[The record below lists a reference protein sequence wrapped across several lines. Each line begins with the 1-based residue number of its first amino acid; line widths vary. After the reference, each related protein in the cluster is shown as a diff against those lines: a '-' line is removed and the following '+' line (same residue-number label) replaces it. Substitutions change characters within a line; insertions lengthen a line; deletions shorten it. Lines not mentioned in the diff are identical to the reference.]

1 MTFKPFAVVLFL
13 SGLAFGQ
20 FPPPAMEGT
29 APFDSSDIIVDQL
42 LKSKVPVLV
51 DFWAIWCMPC
61 RMLSP
66 TLEDIRKKYAGRIK
80 VMKVNVDVNVRI
92 SAYFHV
98 SAIPAVFFV
107 KDRGVVLYLQGLR
120 PKEDYESAI
129 QQVLT
134 MKPAQSDTAVQKKRQ
149 ERSSPSF
156 ETKNDSAD
164 RRKDAKAAKQ
174 E

>member
-1 MTFKPFAVVLFL
+1 MTFKPLAVALFL
-13 SGLAFGQ
+13 FGLAFGQ
-20 FPPPAMEGT
+20 FLPSPMENK

-42 LKSKVPVLV
+42 LKSKVPVLI
-51 DFWAIWCMPC
+51 DFWATWCMPC

-80 VMKVNVDVNVRI
+80 LIKVNVDVNVKV

-107 KDRGVVLYLQGLR
+107 KDRAVVLYLQGLR

-134 MKPAQSDTAVQKKRQ
+134 MKPAQSDTAAQKKPQ
-149 ERSSPSF
+149 ESSSPSF
-156 ETKNDSAD
+156 GTKNDSAD
-164 RRKDAKAAKQ
+164 HRKDAKAAK
-174 E
+174 

>member
-1 MTFKPFAVVLFL
+1 MTFKPLAVVLFL
-13 SGLAFGQ
+13 YVLAFGQ
-20 FPPPAMEGT
+20 FPPPVMESK

-42 LKSKVPVLV
+42 LKSKVPVLI
-51 DFWAIWCMPC
+51 DFWATWCMPC

-80 VMKVNVDVNVRI
+80 VMKVNVDVNVKV

-107 KDRGVVLYLQGLR
+107 KDRAVVLYLQGLR

-134 MKPAQSDTAVQKKRQ
+134 MKPSQSDTAAQKKRQ
-149 ERSSPSF
+149 EPSSSSAG
-156 ETKNDSAD
+156 TGNDSAD
-164 RRKDAKAAKQ
+164 QHRGAKAEKQ
-174 E
+174 Q